1 MSKAPELLPCP
12 FCGGEANMNRPIE
25 RVPNIQVACLN
36 CRAGFYRTLTNDT
49 EMTELWNTR
58 VYPPEITEKL
68 HRLEITDMFVGAVL
82 GLAGITQADGDI
94 DPGVVADKMLNDHLC
109 RLYDQIMHLPCVV
122 PVQLMTRNDIQI
134 YGWGYV
140 TARKAAADLVAE
152 IKEGKEGE

>member
-1 MSKAPELLPCP
+1 MKTKTELLPCP

-58 VYPPEITEKL
+58 VYPAEITEK
-68 HRLEITDMFVGAVL
+68 
-82 GLAGITQADGDI
+82 ADVDI
-94 DPGVVADKMLNDHLC
+94 DPAVVADKMLNDHLC

-152 IKEGKEGE
+152 IKAGKEEK

>member
-1 MSKAPELLPCP
+1 MTDENPYNVNKGQYLACP
-12 FCGGEANMNRPIE
+12 SCGSDVICYSES
-25 RVPNIQVACLN
+25 
-36 CRAGFYRTLTNDT
+36 NDRLVCDSCGCSMR
-49 EMTELWNTR
+49 EDHWNTR
-58 VYPPEITEKL
+58 VYPAEITEK
-68 HRLEITDMFVGAVL
+68 
-82 GLAGITQADGDI
+82 ADGDI
-94 DPGVVADKMLNDHLC
+94 DPAVVADKMLNDHLC